1 MAAAFRVIRSWP
13 MRATIMSPAA
23 RLAQLRRARGWSQ
36 AALAGRCGVS
46 RAEISAI
53 ETGRLVP
60 SVATALRVAGA
71 LGEPVEAVFAAQEP
85 SWRWAWLPPSAADG
99 RVWQAAVGRSTL
111 LYPLEPT
118 AAGVLPHDGWW
129 HEGRLHAREEASAP
143 ADTLVIAGCD
153 PMAGLLARELWVRH
167 AVRVLPLPRSS
178 ARALALLRQR
188 LVHVAGVHVTDAAGC
203 STNGRLARETLGPGY
218 RLAHQ
223 VRWEAGIAVVP
234 GRRERTAGALLRAN
248 VRWVNREVGSAARDA
263 FDGLLASRRRPRGY
277 DRVVHDHRAV
287 AVTVASGWAEA
298 GICVRP
304 AAAEARLPFIP
315 LRHEAYELC
324 FAEGD
329 ADDPRM
335 RALVATLQSP
345 AYRRLVGDV
354 PGCTARETGD
364 VRSVT

>member
-1 MAAAFRVIRSWP
+1 M
-13 MRATIMSPAA
+13 MSPAA

-71 LGEPVEAVFAAQEP
+71 VGEPVEAVFAAAPEP
-85 SWRWAWLPPSAADG
+85 AWRWAWLPPSAADG
-99 RVWQAAVGRSTL
+99 RVWQAAIGRRTL
-111 LYPLEPT
+111 LYPVEPT
-118 AAGVLPHDGWW
+118 VAGVLAHDGWW
-129 HEGRLHAREEASAP
+129 HEGRLHARAAAPP

-153 PMAGLLARELWVRH
+153 PMAALLAREVWVRH
-167 AVRVLPLPRSS
+167 GVRLLPLPRSS
-178 ARALALLRQR
+178 ARALALLRQG
-188 LVHVAGVHVTDAAGC
+188 LVHAAGVHVADAAGR
-203 STNGRLARETLGPGY
+203 STNGRLVRETLGPGY

-248 VRWVNREVGSAARDA
+248 VRWVNREVGSAAHDA
-263 FDGLLASRRRPRGY
+263 LDVLLASRRRPRGY
-277 DRVVHDHRAV
+277 ERVVQDHRAV
-287 AVTVASGWAEA
+287 AATVASGWAEA

-329 ADDPRM
+329 ADDPRV
-335 RALVATLQSP
+335 RALLATLQSP
-345 AYRRLVGDV
+345 GYRQLIGDV
-354 PGCTARETGD
+354 PGCTVRETGD